1 MSYAVLCLQ
10 TAWLKAHYPL
20 YFFKALFNL
29 NKDKAGMINKYILD
43 AKLFNINILPPH
55 INKSDI
61 NFSIYNNSILFGLS
75 AITGFGESAANNLIN
90 ERNKNGK
97 YTGLENLK
105 ERLNPNKTQIISLIK
120 SGAIPTKNK
129 KQTLIKYL
137 KSLYEPLTFRPV
149 AKAPSYIELETKW
162 DFDLE
167 KYRTGTK
174 KYDYD
179 KERILTDY
187 NKKKKEIF
195 DKHQEERFQ
204 KYIDENK
211 KYLEN
216 EEFWEFEALQ
226 IFIND
231 NPFEQAYTYMS
242 KQFEDMYS
250 HLTSLT
256 KNYSSHNHGIQKM
269 LMEVYLESYG
279 GLLFIGIFLSI
290 MFMMAAILIIYYK
303 QLTEG
308 YEDQKRFEIL
318 QNVGMS
324 QKEVKQT
331 IRSQVL
337 IFFFL
342 PLVVAIIHT
351 LFAYP
356 LMTNVLNAFLLGKAN
371 TYIFCISGCM
381 IGLIL
386 IYSIVYLLTAKIYY
400 QIVKH

>member
-1 MSYAVLCLQ
+1 MKKDKELVQKESDKLYQEIIDNGYDEETARKISDNMRAKGSYLFNKSHSMSYAVLCLQ

-43 AKLFNINILPPH
+43 AKLFNVNILPPN

-61 NFSIYNNSILFGLS
+61 NFSIYDNSILFGLS

-90 ERNKNGK
+90 ERNEHGK

-120 SGAIPTKNK
+120 SGAIPSKNK
-129 KQTLIKYL
+129 KQTLVKYL

-195 DKHQEERFQ
+195 DKQQEERFQ
-204 KYIDENK
+204 KYIEENK

-226 IFIND
+226 IFIKD

-242 KQFEDMYS
+242 KQFEDIEIGDMCTIVGIIAKVQKKKDKS
-250 HLTSLT
+250 
-256 KNYSSHNHGIQKM
+256 KKQFAFVNIYSSF
-269 LMEVYLESYG
+269 
-279 GLLFIGIFLSI
+279 GLVE
-290 MFMMAAILIIYYK
+290 AIVWHDQLKSFEDLITKGK
-303 QLTEG
+303 QIAM
-308 YEDQKRFEIL
+308 YCRKEDEDK
-318 QNVGMS
+318 
-324 QKEVKQT
+324 
-331 IRSQVL
+331 
-337 IFFFL
+337 
-342 PLVVAIIHT
+342 VVANKIK
-351 LFAYP
+351 P
-356 LMTNVLNAFLLGKAN
+356 
-371 TYIFCISGCM
+371 
-381 IGLIL
+381 
-386 IYSIVYLLTAKIYY
+386 YSQWLSDIKKI
-400 QIVKH
+400 KRL